1 MPRIPHTFGGFVTS
15 FVTLRHWHLAP
26 SQINPVNT
34 VPSYFFKAH
43 FNTALPSTSR
53 SSWWSLCF
61 RFYDITFLH
70 IAHFSR
76 ACNMLC
82 PPHLPTLD
90 GLNSICRTL
99 SIVKLITILC
109 YVPPLPSNLCSK
121 YSLQLLL
128 SSLFVESDSWSVNS
142 PALHTT
148 QRFAFL
154 FTSAS
159 RIQSTATLTHRRLMS
174 YTYGAPILDVSRS
187 HTTTQHSR

>member
-61 RFYDITFLH
+61 RFYDIIFLH

-109 YVPPLPSNLCSK
+109 YVPLSLPTSAPNIHFNFCYHPFLSNLVGKFPCSS
-121 YSLQLLL
+121 YNPEIRFPIYIGQP
-128 SSLFVESDSWSVNS
+128 NS
-142 PALHTT
+142 IH
-148 QRFAFL
+148 
-154 FTSAS
+154 
-159 RIQSTATLTHRRLMS
+159 
-174 YTYGAPILDVSRS
+174 S
-187 HTTTQHSR
+187 HLNP